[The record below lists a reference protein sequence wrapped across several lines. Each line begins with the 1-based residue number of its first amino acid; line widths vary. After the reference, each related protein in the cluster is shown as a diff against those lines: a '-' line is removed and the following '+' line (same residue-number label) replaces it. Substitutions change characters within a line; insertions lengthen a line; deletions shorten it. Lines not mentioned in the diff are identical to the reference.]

1 MHTKMWDDMMFTP
14 IISKS
19 QQTGRKLLVGRGKMT
34 VGYIKICCDRPIIP
48 YKIRNAGL
56 KHP

>member
-1 MHTKMWDDMMFTP
+1 MHTEMWDDMMFTP

-19 QQTGRKLLVGRGKMT
+19 QQTGRNLLVGRGKMT
-34 VGYIKICCDRPIIP
+34 VGYTKIGCYRSIIP
-48 YKIRNAGL
+48 YKIRKAGL